1 MSNTIDET
9 PTDLSLLTTSAFQF
23 SAVDPNQLTGAS
35 SKFTLATVVID
46 VSGSVSQF
54 EKTIEALVAEIVKA
68 CQKDPAADS
77 LMLRIVKFNTSV
89 DEVHGFKLLGSVNP
103 NDYKGKF
110 NCGGGTALYD
120 SMANAV
126 ESAVAYGKTLAAS
139 CYIANAVTFVI
150 TDGEENSST
159 VAINPKTRRG
169 DPALVAKANAEAIKG
184 EALESSQIILLGLT
198 DDPAFGTYLSEVEKQ
213 CKCDKSM
220 VIGSFSVGGPSVNA
234 GKIAKLVGF
243 VSHSVSSTAQACG
256 TGGPSKT
263 IPSGLV
269 I

>member
-1 MSNTIDET
+1 MNDNTNPE
-9 PTDLSLLTTSAFQF
+9 PADLNLSTASAFQF
-23 SAVDPNQLTGAS
+23 SAADPSQFTVAS
-35 SKFTLATVVID
+35 SKFTLATIVID
-46 VSGSVSQF
+46 VSGSVSSYEQ
-54 EKTIEALVAEIVKA
+54 TIEALVAEIVKA

-77 LMLRIVKFNTSV
+77 LMIRVVKFDTNV
-89 DEVHGFKLLGSVNP
+89 NEVHGFKLLGAVNP
-103 NDYKGKF
+103 NDYKGRF
-110 NCGGGTALYD
+110 NCGGRTALYD
-120 SMANAV
+120 AMANAV

-139 CYIANAVTFVI
+139 AYIANAVTFVI
-150 TDGEENSST
+150 TDGENNASVTASAST
-159 VAINPKTRRG
+159 VAAANKEATR
-169 DPALVAKANAEAIKG
+169 G

-198 DDPAFGTYLSEVEKQ
+198 NNSAFGTYLKTVEND
-213 CKCDKSM
+213 CGCDKSM

-263 IPSGLV
+263 IPAALT

>member
-1 MSNTIDET
+1 MSNPTPSVDEIQ
-9 PTDLSLLTTSAFQF
+9 DISLQTASAFQF
-23 SAVDPNQLTGAS
+23 SAADPSQLTGAS
-35 SKFTLATVVID
+35 SKFTLATIVVD
-46 VSGSVSQF
+46 VSGSVSPYST
-54 EKTIEALVAEIVKA
+54 TIEQLVSEIVRA

-77 LMLRIVKFNTSV
+77 LMLRVLKFNHSV
-89 DEVHGFKLLGSVNP
+89 EEVHGFKLLGSVNP
-103 NDYKGKF
+103 GDYKGKF
-110 NCGGGTALYD
+110 YCGGSTALYD
-120 SMANAV
+120 AMANSV
-126 ESAVAYGKTLAAS
+126 EAAVAYGQQLMSSA
-139 CYIANAVTFVI
+139 YIANAVTFVI
-150 TDGEENSST
+150 TDGEENAST
-159 VAINPKTRRG
+159 TATTPSVVAR
-169 DPALVAKANAEAIKG
+169 ANEAAVKG

-198 DDPAFGTYLSEVEKQ
+198 DDPAFGTYLTRVEKE

-263 IPSGLV
+263 IPAALT

>member
-1 MSNTIDET
+1 MSNST
-9 PTDLSLLTTSAFQF
+9 PIEPADLNFVTASAFQF
-23 SAVDPNQLTGAS
+23 SAADPSQLTGAS

-46 VSGSVSQF
+46 VSGSVSSY

-77 LMLRIVKFNTSV
+77 LMIRVVKFNTSV

-103 NDYKGKF
+103 NDYKGQF
-110 NCGGGTALYD
+110 SCGGSTALYD
-120 SMANAV
+120 AIANAV

-139 CYIANAVTFVI
+139 AYIANAVTFVI
-150 TDGEENSST
+150 TDGENNASATANAGT
-159 VAINPKTRRG
+159 VATANKEAVRG
-169 DPALVAKANAEAIKG
+169 ES
-184 EALESSQIILLGLT
+184 LESSQIILLGLT
-198 DDPAFGTYLSEVEKQ
+198 DDPSFGTYLKTVEQ
-213 CKCDKSM
+213 DCKCDKSM

-263 IPSGLV
+263 IPSNLT